1 MVTIGT
7 PAMEMI
13 MAITADTTLH
23 ALVYVITCLSLSF
36 FPPYFRYRSFMI
48 MVDIHRRL
56 ESAED
61 MVAQMIAAEMIP
73 TITPGA
79 CAVVTA
85 IMALAPPSARS
96 GMVASAARPSRVGK
110 MDIAAMRTAES
121 HAACFA
127 VFSSLAV
134 SKRDTISGPARKVQ
148 K

>member
-1 MVTIGT
+1 
-7 PAMEMI
+7 
-13 MAITADTTLH
+13 
-23 ALVYVITCLSLSF
+23 
-36 FPPYFRYRSFMI
+36 MI

-61 MVAQMIAAEMIP
+61 MVAQMIAAEIIP
-73 TITPGA
+73 TINAGA

-85 IMALAPPSARS
+85 IIAFLPPSARS

-110 MDIAAMRTAES
+110 MDIAAIRIAES
-121 HAACFA
+121 QDACRA